1 MPALTNRSSGRHY
14 SLITEL
20 NPKSPISE
28 AYRALRTNIQFSS
41 IDEPVKVILVTS
53 AQPEEG
59 KSTTISNLAVTYAQ
73 EGKRVLIVDADLRK
87 PTIHR
92 YMSASNRL
100 GLSNLLAGQFK
111 VEDVA
116 MDTRIPNLSLI
127 SSGTIP
133 PNPSELLSSKRMHTL
148 LAQLKEEYDMVLIDS
163 PPILAVTDSQILS
176 SICDGVVMVINHG
189 KVKREAARR
198 AVSLL
203 AYAKAKI
210 LGVVLNNKDMS
221 RDESSYYYYYANKE
235 QSTV

>member
-1 MPALTNRSSGRHY
+1 MPASTSRSSGKNY

-59 KSTTISNLAVTYAQ
+59 KSTTIANLAVTYAQ

-100 GLSNLLAGQFK
+100 GLSNLLTGQFK
-111 VEDVA
+111 VEDVV
-116 MDTRIPNLSLI
+116 MDTYVPNLSLI
-127 SSGTIP
+127 TSGTVP
-133 PNPSELLSSKRMHTL
+133 PNPSELLSSKRMVAL
-148 LAQLKEEYDMVLIDS
+148 LSQLKEEYDMVLIDS
-163 PPILAVTDSQILS
+163 PPILAVTDSQILAA
-176 SICDGVVMVINHG
+176 ICDGVVMVINHG
-189 KVKREAARR
+189 KVKREAAKRGLSQLEH
-198 AVSLL
+198 V
-203 AYAKAKI
+203 KARV
-210 LGVVLNNKDMS
+210 LGVVLNNKEMS
-221 RDESSYYYYYANKE
+221 RNESSYYYYYANKE
-235 QSTV
+235 